1 MAGDVG
7 DVMSVRVRFAPSPT
21 GMLHIG
27 GARTALFNWLFARHH
42 GGTFLLRIEDTD
54 RARSTPEATTAI
66 LTGMRWLGLTWDEAE
81 VYQSHHLNRHAAV
94 ARQLLAEGKAY
105 RCYATAEELE
115 AMRAQA
121 AAEGRHT
128 VYDRRWR
135 DAPPP
140 ADADT
145 RPYTIRLKVP
155 LTGSVTLHD
164 AVQGDVTVANEN
176 IDDFVLLRS
185 DGTPTY
191 MLSVVVDDHDM
202 GITHVIRGDDHLNNA
217 FRQYHLF
224 QACGWILPIF
234 AHIPLI
240 HAADGSKLS
249 KRHGAV
255 GIDEYRRQGFLP
267 EAVCNYLL
275 LLGWSHGDQ
284 EFFSRSETI
293 ELFSDLGR
301 INRAA
306 ARFDRDKFLHINAH
320 HLRALDATTVE
331 QELTAFVGKPP
342 QHPAAFRALL
352 PHFLERSHTLVDLAS
367 ISSFLFGP
375 VVLSPEAQALLTPEV
390 LDRSKKVL
398 TALRDVTPWDAA
410 TLQTALKQQ
419 ATALG
424 VKLPGVLQPLRALL
438 TGTPMGL
445 PVPEVLAALGKEK
458 NKIYFR

>member
-1 MAGDVG
+1 
-7 DVMSVRVRFAPSPT
+7 MSVRVRFAPSPT

-224 QACGWILPIF
+224 QACGWTLPIF

-293 ELFSDLGR
+293 DLFADLGR

-342 QHPAAFRALL
+342 QHPAVFRALL

-367 ISSFLFGP
+367 ISSFLFGS
-375 VVLSPEAQALLTPEV
+375 VVLSSEAQTLLTPEV

-410 TLQTALKQQ
+410 TLQTALKHQ
-419 ATALG
+419 AAALG

-445 PVPEVLAALGKEK
+445 PVPEILSALGKNEALQ
-458 NKIYFR
+458 RL

>member
-1 MAGDVG
+1 MVRHVG
-7 DVMSVRVRFAPSPT
+7 NLVSIRVRFAPSPT

-27 GARTALFNWLFARHH
+27 GVRTALFNWLFARHY

-54 RARSTPEATTAI
+54 RDRSTPEATTAI
-66 LTGMRWLGLTWDEAE
+66 LDGMRWLGLTWDEPE
-81 VYQSHHLNRHAAV
+81 VYQSHRLERHAAV
-94 ARQLLAEGKAY
+94 ARQLLTEGKAY

-135 DAPPP
+135 DVAPPV
-140 ADADT
+140 DADT
-145 RPYTIRLKVP
+145 RPYTIRLKAP
-155 LTGSVTLHD
+155 LTGSVTIHD
-164 AVQGDVTVANEN
+164 AVQGDVTVSNEN

-202 GITHVIRGDDHLNNA
+202 SITHVIRGDDHLNNA
-217 FRQYHLF
+217 FRQYHVF
-224 QACGWILPIF
+224 QACGWPLPTF

-255 GIDEYRRQGFLP
+255 GVEEYRRQGFLP

-275 LLGWSHGDQ
+275 LLGWSHGNQ
-284 EFFSRSETI
+284 EFFSLTEAIS
-293 ELFSDLGR
+293 LFDDLGR

-306 ARFDRDKFLHINAH
+306 SRFDRDKFLYINAH
-320 HLRALDATTVE
+320 HLRALSADTVE

-342 QHPAAFRALL
+342 EHPAAFRELL
-352 PHFLERSHTLVDLAS
+352 PHFLERSHTLIDLAT

-375 VVLSPEAQALLTPEV
+375 VVMSAEAKALLTPEV
-390 LDRSKKVL
+390 RERTQKVL
-398 TALRDVTPWDAA
+398 AALHDVTPWDAA
-410 TLQTALKQQ
+410 TLQAALKHQ

-445 PVPEVLAALGKEK
+445 PVPEVLAALGRNEAL
-458 NKIYFR
+458 RRL

>member
-1 MAGDVG
+1 
-7 DVMSVRVRFAPSPT
+7 MSVRVRFAPSPT

-224 QACGWILPIF
+224 QACGWTLPIF

-284 EFFSRSETI
+284 EFFSRSEAI

-306 ARFDRDKFLHINAH
+306 SRFDRDKFLHINAH

-342 QHPAAFRALL
+342 QHPAVFRALL

-375 VVLSPEAQALLTPEV
+375 VVLSSEAQALLTPEV

-398 TALRDVTPWDAA
+398 IALRDVTPWDAA
-410 TLQTALKQQ
+410 TLQVALKHQ
-419 ATALG
+419 AAALG

-458 NKIYFR
+458 VLHQPSFT